1 MNNSLLPV
9 PKRLIVNLL
18 KRFLPEHYTGDDKLE
33 LTIRLKAKDISVRQL
48 AAYLNFLDK
57 AYGRLTPKG
66 IAHYARTPEY
76 ELRVSEIKHGS
87 IEIVIANLLSDP
99 ESIKALIIVGLLL
112 KYMQGTI
119 KSVLASYRD
128 YEEARLARARR
139 QQIKEQIKHD
149 KRLAELPDR
158 QVNQLSHL
166 LDLMY
171 GMDMRNLPK
180 AHKFSKE
187 TVIEVE
193 FELQKHKD
201 SLSEKEKIRKIIIR
215 EKSDID

>member
-48 AAYLNFLDK
+48 AAYLNFIDK

-139 QQIKEQIKHD
+139 QQIKHD

-158 QVNQLSHL
+158 QVNQLCHL

-171 GMDMRNLPK
+171 GMDIRNLPK

-201 SLSEKEKIRKIIIR
+201 SLAQKERIRKIRIR
-215 EKSDID
+215 QKSDIE

>member
-9 PKRLIVNLL
+9 PKRLVGNLL
-18 KRFLPEHYTGDDKLE
+18 KRFLPEYYTGDDKLE
-33 LTIRLKAKDISVRQL
+33 LIIRLKGKDISVRQL
-48 AAYLNFLDK
+48 AAYLTFLDK

-66 IAHYARTPEY
+66 IAHYARTTKY
-76 ELRVSEIKHGS
+76 ELRVSEIRHGS

-112 KYMQGTI
+112 KFMSGTI
-119 KSVLASYRD
+119 KSVLSSYRD
-128 YEEARLARARR
+128 YEEGRLARARR
-139 QQIKEQIKHD
+139 QQIKEQIKQD

-158 QVNQLSHL
+158 QVNQLCHL

-171 GMDMRNLPK
+171 GRDIRNLPK

-201 SLSEKEKIRKIIIR
+201 SLAEKERIRKIRIR
-215 EKSDID
+215 QKSDIE